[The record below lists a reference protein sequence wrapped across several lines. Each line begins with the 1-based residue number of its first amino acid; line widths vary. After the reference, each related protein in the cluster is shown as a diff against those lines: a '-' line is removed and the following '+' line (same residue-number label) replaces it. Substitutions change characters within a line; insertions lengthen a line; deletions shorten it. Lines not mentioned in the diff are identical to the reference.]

1 MSIEYDYNYIRYL
14 STHNHT
20 FRLFGLDNAPLII
33 SFLYQEFKKN
43 NKIGITSSSLRA
55 SLTDYLYSINSA
67 YNNIYTANAQK
78 YLDDWSNNGLLRK
91 YYPSGSDEIVF
102 ELTPAAEKAL
112 DWIRDL
118 EKKEFV
124 GTESRLLKIFE
135 MLKEIVH
142 KSSDDPQKRLDDLMR
157 QKKQVEKEIQD
168 VMSGN
173 IERLSETQIKDRFMT
188 VNDMA
193 RRLLSDFRQIELNF
207 RELDRSI
214 REKQINNNIK
224 KGKLL
229 DDVFK
234 IQDSFILD
242 TDQGKSF
249 KAFWEFLIFQDKKDE
264 LSKLIETVNALPE
277 VKKLSNDN
285 FLENM
290 EFNLTE
296 AGEKVNKTNHVMI
309 EQLRRYLA
317 DKTYLENKII
327 MEMINEF
334 KSNALLVKDNP
345 PSGNLFAVIDGD
357 PDIGFIFDRPL
368 YKAKK
373 NPDITIIDIE
383 EGTADSVDTDA
394 LYKHIYVDP
403 EELKANIKTLLS
415 NCSQVS
421 LKDVISSHPVERGLA
436 EVVTYV
442 GIAVN
447 NSKYIIND
455 DVIETLVVRN
465 RMTDKQYIIKMPQVV
480 FCK

>member
-1 MSIEYDYNYIRYL
+1 
-14 STHNHT
+14 
-20 FRLFGLDNAPLII
+20 
-33 SFLYQEFKKN
+33 
-43 NKIGITSSSLRA
+43 
-55 SLTDYLYSINSA
+55 
-67 YNNIYTANAQK
+67 
-78 YLDDWSNNGLLRK
+78 
-91 YYPSGSDEIVF
+91 
-102 ELTPAAEKAL
+102 
-112 DWIRDL
+112 
-118 EKKEFV
+118 
-124 GTESRLLKIFE
+124 
-135 MLKEIVH
+135 
-142 KSSDDPQKRLDDLMR
+142 
-157 QKKQVEKEIQD
+157 
-168 VMSGN
+168 MSGN

-214 REKQINNNIK
+214 REKQINSNIK

-345 PSGNLFAVIDGD
+345 PSGSLFAVIDGD
-357 PDIGFIFDRPL
+357 PDIGFVFDRPL

-421 LKDVISSHPVERGLA
+421 LKEVISLHPVERGLA

-447 NSKYIIND
+447 NSKYVIND
-455 DVIETLVVRN
+455 DVTETLVVRN